1 MEVVGAIDLVVR
13 TVAFAGVVFAGAV
26 AATYWAARSGRL
38 GAKNPWFRGIRSTS
52 DGLLRPIEHRL
63 VRRGGNPQDATLW
76 LLGLAVAGG
85 LLLITLTRW
94 LIGLGYGLAQLA
106 NAPPSIWLR
115 VALDWTFG
123 LLMLAL
129 VVRVFSPWFG
139 LTRYNRWVRPAYQLT
154 DWLIEP
160 IRRLIPPGG
169 RFDWSPLVAYLLLYV
184 GRSLLA
190 TALR

>member
-13 TVAFAGVVFAGAV
+13 AVAFASVVFAGTV
-26 AATYWAARSGRL
+26 AGTYWAARSGRL
-38 GAKNPWFRGIRSTS
+38 GAKNPWFRGIRSAS
-52 DGLLRPIEHRL
+52 DRMLRPIENRL
-63 VRRGGNPQDATLW
+63 ARRGGNPQDASLW

-85 LLLITLTRW
+85 LLLISVTRW
-94 LIGLGYGLAQLA
+94 LIGFGYGLAQLA
-106 NAPPSIWLR
+106 SSPPTVWLR
-115 VALDWTFG
+115 VALDWALG

-129 VVRVFSPWFG
+129 IVRVFSPWFG
-139 LTRYNRWVRPAYQLT
+139 LTRYNRWVRPAYTLT

-160 IRRLIPPGG
+160 IRKLLPPAG
-169 RFDWSPLVAYLLLYV
+169 RFDWSPLVAYLLLYL